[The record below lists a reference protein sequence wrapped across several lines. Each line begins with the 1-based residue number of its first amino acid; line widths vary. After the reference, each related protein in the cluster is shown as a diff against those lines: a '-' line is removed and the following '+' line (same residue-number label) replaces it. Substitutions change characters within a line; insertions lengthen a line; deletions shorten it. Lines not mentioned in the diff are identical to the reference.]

1 VAATRYRLLARPA
14 GGRGQF
20 LGEGNDG
27 QYYRLVVADGGVR
40 ATLMPPAAMRALRFS
55 PAWFPLHERAW
66 HSPAAIVPAVAR
78 L

>member
-1 VAATRYRLLARPA
+1 MAATRYRLLARPA

-27 QYYRLVVADGGVR
+27 QDYRLVVVDGGVR
-40 ATLMPPAAMRALRFS
+40 VTPVPSAAMRALRFS
-55 PAWFPLHERAW
+55 PAWYPPCERAW
-66 HSPAAIVPAVAR
+66 HSPAALVLAAAR